1 MVSFC
6 NGLTIKRNLD
16 WIPQIGI
23 DDNGKYITVRQ
34 AIDGTHIDQ
43 STVRRAI
50 LRGEIKGQ
58 KIKGR
63 FHLRLASY
71 TRWVIGRYKYTKKAA
86 FDGRNGRWWRKLE
99 LKLIYSKMPICEIM
113 EKTGRSYRA
122 VVVHEPGRD
131 WPVVATIK
139 EVKQCHGFG

>member
-50 LRGEIKGQ
+50 LRGEIQGQ
-58 KIKGR
+58 KIKGL

-71 TRWVIGRYKYTKKAA
+71 TRWATQKYKYTKKAA
-86 FDGRNGRWWRKLE
+86 FHGRNGRWW
-99 LKLIYSKMPICEIM
+99 
-113 EKTGRSYRA
+113 
-122 VVVHEPGRD
+122 
-131 WPVVATIK
+131 
-139 EVKQCHGFG
+139 